1 MTPPGPPRNGTSPS
15 PSTRTASRRT
25 ERVVP
30 LWEAADAHRL
40 GGTPRD
46 AGEAR

>member
-1 MTPPGPPRNGTSPS
+1 MTPPGSPRNGTSPS
-15 PSTRTASRRT
+15 PSTASQKT

-30 LWEAADAHRL
+30 LWEAAGAHRL
-40 GGTPRD
+40 GSMPHD